1 MRGGVPPELED
12 YYEGIRREVEKE
24 YRVAVEARRR
34 TASPTPQVEVLFAK
48 DLAER
53 VEFLVGPKGVAEK
66 IRRLFW
72 SMPPERLAF
81 KLAEDIISEHRG
93 VVDDEKLMLQAIRTS
108 LAVLTPPCITAA
120 PTEGIVNVK
129 VKSNPDGSR
138 YLAIYFAG
146 PIRSAGGTELAAVVV
161 LADYVRKIMG
171 LDKYKPTREEILR
184 FLEEI
189 RTYKRRVMRFQ
200 YNVPDNILELVL
212 THLPVEVTGIATD
225 RVLTPSFRD
234 LPRVETNYLRGGALR
249 VVNDGIAGRA
259 KKVLRLVEG
268 MGLEG
273 WEWVRDVVEMLKNA
287 EHGEEPSYFEEVV
300 GGRPILSLPDR
311 FGGLRIRY
319 GRAFATGMAA
329 VGLHPAAL
337 EILKG
342 YIVAGTQLKL
352 DYPGKGGVV
361 LPVDAIEP
369 PIVLLDDGSVLRL
382 DSEEKLKEA
391 RERIDRVL
399 FLGDILISL
408 GDLIENNVE
417 FRKPGYCE
425 EWWAEE
431 VRLKLVEGK
440 GREEVRR
447 LAEKF
452 VGNPLTLTPS
462 AEEAVRMSATLRAP
476 IHPRYLPFWRNVE
489 VEELEVLRN
498 WLRESIRNMVRRDGY
513 AFLPLSKRVKEILT
527 RLLIEHRV
535 HKDRVM
541 LSLSWLK
548 VLTALLRPFD
558 SKALEGDDSVEAVG
572 RLSGIPQRDKSGCFI
587 GARMGRPEKAA
598 QREMSPPVN
607 LLFPVGVSGG
617 ASRDLVAAARDGA
630 KPVVELVVRRCPSCG
645 SKTWRHLCPE
655 CRVPTE
661 IVGVCD
667 SCGSENPY
675 SEVGVCE
682 RCGGRLTYHSKVV
695 VSIGEELYR
704 AARELEEPIPSR
716 IKGVKGL
723 SSLARVPEQVEK
735 GILRAK
741 YGLYVYKDGTV
752 RFDATNAPLT
762 HFTPR
767 RVNVSVERLRE
778 LGYTHDVNGDPLV
791 SPDQVLELKI
801 QDIVIPRK
809 AAEHLLKVSKFI
821 DDILTKLA
829 DMEPYYRMEK
839 PEDVIGKLVVALS
852 PHTYAGV
859 VARVIGIVDGLLC
872 LAHPIFHAA
881 KRRDCDGDED
891 SLMLLLDPLINFSRL
906 YLPGKVGGKMDSPL
920 LITTI
925 VYPEEVDEQAH
936 NLDTCHRIPLTVY
949 EAAAQ
954 GAHISTVVQLIPTVK
969 STLGRREAYRGT
981 RYTHPQRSLV
991 FRISESSY
999 KRYGTMLEKIVGQL
1013 KVAEKL
1019 AAVDVVMVAERITET
1034 HILPDILGN
1043 AKAFFVQKFR
1053 CKRCGASYRRP
1064 PLAGKCKN
1072 CGGELSQ
1079 TVFRGAIE
1087 KYMEL
1092 TERLLSKYIRDE
1104 YLKEHVALALENV
1117 RSIFGGRKVEE
1128 EVRGRQTSLEK
1139 FI

>member
-1 MRGGVPPELED
+1 MAGEIPSEFRD
-12 YYEGIRREVEKE
+12 YYEQISEEVEKE
-24 YRVAVEARRR
+24 YRIAVEARKRI
-34 TASPTPQVEVLFAK
+34 ASPIPKVEVMFAR

-53 VEFLVGPKGVAEK
+53 VELLVGPKGIAEK
-66 IRRLFW
+66 IRKLFW
-72 SMPPERLAF
+72 SMPPEKLAF
-81 KLAEDIISEHRG
+81 KLAEDIIREHRG
-93 VVDDEKLMLQAIRTS
+93 EMSDEDLMLQAIRTS

-120 PTEGIVNVK
+120 PTEGVVDVRVK
-129 VKSNPDGSR
+129 RNPDGSR

-161 LADYVRKIMG
+161 LADHVRKVMG
-171 LDKYKPTREEILR
+171 LDRYKPTREEILR

-189 RTYKRRVMRFQ
+189 RIYKRRIARFQ
-200 YNVPDNILELVL
+200 YNVPDEVLEFILRN
-212 THLPVEVTGIATD
+212 LPIEVTGIATD
-225 RVLTPSFRD
+225 KILTPSFRN
-234 LPRVETNYLRGGALR
+234 LPRIETNYLRGGALR

-259 KKVLRLVEG
+259 KKVLRLVERI
-268 MGLEG
+268 GLKG
-273 WEWVRDVVEMLKNA
+273 WEWVREVVEIVKNA
-287 EHGEEPSYFEEVV
+287 NRNEEPAYFEEVV

-329 VGLHPAAL
+329 VGLHPATL
-337 EILKG
+337 EVLQG

-361 LPVDAIEP
+361 LPVESIEP
-369 PIVLLDDGSVLRL
+369 PVVLLEDGSVLRL
-382 DSEEKLKEA
+382 DSHEKLEEA
-391 RERIDRVL
+391 RDRIQRVL

-417 FRKPGYCE
+417 FRRPGYCE

-431 VRLKLVEGK
+431 LKLRLAELRGEK
-440 GREEVRR
+440 PDEAA

-452 VGNPLTLTPS
+452 LRDPLNIVPS
-462 AEEAVRMSATLRAP
+462 VEEAVRIAVKLRSP
-476 IHPRYLPFWRNVE
+476 IHPRYMPFWRNAE
-489 VEELEVLRN
+489 TEELEALRS
-498 WLRESIRNMVRRDGY
+498 WLRESLRNLARQDGY
-513 AFLPLSKRVKEILT
+513 ALLPLSDRAKETLT

-535 HKDRVM
+535 SRGRIV
-541 LSLSWLK
+541 LPFTWLK
-548 VLTALLRPFD
+548 ALIALLRPFEGGR
-558 SKALEGDDSVEAVG
+558 LEGGDPVEAVE
-572 RLSGIPQRDKSGCFI
+572 RLSGIPQRDRAGSFV

-607 LLFPVGVSGG
+607 LLFPVGMSGG
-617 ASRDLVAAARDGA
+617 ASRDLVAAAKNGG

-645 SKTWRHLCPE
+645 AKTWKNLCPE

-661 IVGVCD
+661 IVGACE
-667 SCGSENPY
+667 SCGAENPY
-675 SEVGVCE
+675 SEEGTCLK
-682 RCGGRLTYHSKVV
+682 CGGRVLYHSKVV
-695 VSIGEELYR
+695 VSVGEELYR
-704 AARELEEPIPSR
+704 AARELGEPVPPR

-723 SSLARVPEQVEK
+723 SSLARVPEEVEK

-767 RVNVSVERLRE
+767 QVNVSVEKLRE
-778 LGYTHDVNGDPLV
+778 LGYTHDVSGEPLV

-801 QDIVIPRK
+801 QDIIIPRR
-809 AAEHLLKVSKFI
+809 AAEHLLRVSKFI
-821 DDILTKLA
+821 DDLLVKLA
-829 DMEPYYRMEK
+829 GMEPYYRMEK
-839 PEDVIGKLVVALS
+839 PEDVVGRLVAALS
-852 PHTYAGV
+852 PHTYAAV

-872 LAHPIFHAA
+872 FAHPLFHAA

-891 SLMLLLDPLINFSRL
+891 SIMLLLDPLINFSRL

-936 NLDTCHRIPLTVY
+936 NLDICARIPLAVY
-949 EAAAQ
+949 KAAERRKHVSEAA
-954 GAHISTVVQLIPTVK
+954 QLIPTIK
-969 STLGRREAYRGT
+969 SVLGRREAYGGA
-981 RYTHPQRSLV
+981 RYTHPQSRLV
-991 FRISESSY
+991 FHVPESSY
-999 KRYGTMLEKIVGQL
+999 KRYGTMLEKIIGQL
-1013 KVAEKL
+1013 EVAERL
-1019 AAVDVVMVAERITET
+1019 AAVDTAMVAERITET

-1064 PLAGKCKN
+1064 PLSGRCQN
-1072 CGGELSQ
+1072 CGGEVVQ
-1079 TVFRGAIE
+1079 TVYRGAIE
-1087 KYMEL
+1087 KYVEL
-1092 TERLLSKYIRDE
+1092 TERLLSKHIRDP
-1104 YLKEHVALALENV
+1104 YLKEHVAIALENV
-1117 RSIFGGRKVEE
+1117 RSIFGRGGEE
-1128 EVRGRQTSLEK
+1128 RGRGRQMSLER